1 MKGKPDKRQRGILP
15 IIEAGTTFLEE
26 LQKGTA
32 DKSATIHGRFL
43 KVHEKFQKAQPLF
56 SHNAEKDLFQGV
68 ATMDVFA
75 STERK
80 ASSIQTNWDVLRAEL
95 STLLPTIIHWTTH
108 TLPAGYTAIN
118 DLAVSLDETVA
129 QMSKMILEMN
139 KALTAVNKDAMATQ
153 MRTTMANALS
163 TNKFLAIGK
172 IPKHFAAQLR
182 EYLIVHPDAE
192 VQPCPEYKATVSS
205 VKLEEPDIKAGKRL
219 C

>member
-1 MKGKPDKRQRGILP
+1 MNNVLNMKGKPDKRQRGILP

-32 DKSATIHGRFL
+32 DKSGSSATIHGRFL
-43 KVHEKFQKAQPLF
+43 KVHTKFQNAQPLF
-56 SHNAEKDLFQGV
+56 SQNAEKDLFQGV
-68 ATMDVFA
+68 STMDVFA

-139 KALTAVNKDAMATQ
+139 KALGAVNKDAMATQ
-153 MRTTMANALS
+153 MKTTMDNAKS
-163 TNKFLAIGK
+163 INKFLVIGQ
-172 IPKHFAAQLR
+172 IPKNFAAQLR
-182 EYLIVHPDAE
+182 EYFIVHPDAK

-205 VKLEEPDIKAGKRL
+205 VKL
-219 C
+219 